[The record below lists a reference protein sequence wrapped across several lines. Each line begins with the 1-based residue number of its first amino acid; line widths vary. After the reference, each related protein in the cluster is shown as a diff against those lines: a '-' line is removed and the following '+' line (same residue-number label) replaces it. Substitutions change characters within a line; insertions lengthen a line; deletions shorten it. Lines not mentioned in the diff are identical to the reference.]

1 LRYVAF
7 VAVALVA
14 FFLAVGMGAAASLVV
29 GWQSER
35 GATGP
40 DGPTG
45 PTGPAMS
52 EGTAPETTD
61 EARVTEGT
69 AIESADGAEGP
80 GAGGSAER
88 IGPAEGSRFVH
99 RATPENSRGD
109 YTYLDDPDLN
119 GDPNAVVLAAPTD
132 ARGGEYE
139 HNVGVWFEP
148 EARKWAIF
156 NQDLAPVP
164 EGATFRVSVPQEG
177 RGFVYRAGPDDTFG
191 NTTYLDDPRLNGEP
205 DARVSVAQNW
215 NPGGGN
221 GVYND
226 HAVGAR
232 YDEDVEKWF
241 VYNKDGARIPE
252 GAAFNVAVSGTAE
265 PAS

>member
-1 LRYVAF
+1 MRYVAF

-14 FFLAVGMGAAASLVV
+14 FFAAAGLGAAASLVV

-35 GATGP
+35 GATGA
-40 DGPTG
+40 GG
-45 PTGPAMS
+45 PTGPAMP
-52 EGTAPETTD
+52 EGTVPETTD
-61 EARVTEGT
+61 GARVTEGT

-164 EGATFRVSVPQEG
+164 EGATFQVVIPAESD
-177 RGFVYRAGPDDTFG
+177 GFVHRTTAENASEDG
-191 NTTYLDDPRLNGEP
+191 TYLDNPLVNGKP
-205 DARVSVAQNW
+205 DAALSVTQNW

-232 YDEDVEKWF
+232 YDEDVEQWF
-241 VYNKDGARIPE
+241 VYTTDGARIPE